1 VSRTDNKALWTTA
14 LPLILSA
21 LAALWWIIDIPA
33 LFSGDFRAFYHI
45 DLDVYREGGAGFGSD
60 LYDRDYFVG
69 TDRNFSLP
77 FTYPPFAALLFAP
90 LQWIPLT
97 TAAVMIT
104 ILSAVA
110 LWVCIALVLRSLN
123 CQEWTAWALFA
134 AMLAEPITQTFSF
147 GQINILLTA
156 LVVIDLLW
164 VKKARGVLTGIAIA
178 IKLTPAVFLAVFFVR
193 REWKAFFTTLG
204 SFVAAGLIAFVAN
217 PHSSIEYWTSTL
229 RDSERIGGLAYSA
242 NQSLRGLF
250 TRLSPDNAET
260 LWLIGVIVVIA
271 IVWFAM
277 ERLSHGNQVVL
288 MLLAASVSLLCSPV
302 SWSHHFTWLVLA
314 GVYLVASRRWFLAA
328 LTWLSLFARG
338 HWQVPHTED
347 QELDWTW
354 WQHIVGNDYVIITV
368 LLVVCSLPL
377 ALRRGGA
384 DRSAAEPVSSQG

>member
-1 VSRTDNKALWTTA
+1 MSRTDNKSLWTTA

-60 LYDRDYFVG
+60 LYNRDYFVG
-69 TDRNFSLP
+69 TDRNVSLP

-97 TAAVMIT
+97 AAAVVIT
-104 ILSAVA
+104 VLSVLA
-110 LWVCIALVLRSLN
+110 LWVCIALVLRTFN
-123 CQEWTAWALFA
+123 CQQWAAWWLFA

-164 VKKARGVLTGIAIA
+164 VKKTRGILTGIAIA

-250 TRLSPDNAET
+250 TRLSPNNAET
-260 LWLIGVIVVIA
+260 LWLVGVIVVIA

-302 SWSHHFTWLVLA
+302 SWSHHFTWLVLV
-314 GVYLVASRRWFLAA
+314 GIYLVASRRWILAA
-328 LTWLSLFARG
+328 LTWLALFARG

-368 LLVVCSLPL
+368 LLVACSLPL

-384 DRSAAEPVSSQG
+384 YRSAAEPASSQG

>member
-1 VSRTDNKALWTTA
+1 
-14 LPLILSA
+14 
-21 LAALWWIIDIPA
+21 
-33 LFSGDFRAFYHI
+33 
-45 DLDVYREGGAGFGSD
+45 
-60 LYDRDYFVG
+60 
-69 TDRNFSLP
+69 
-77 FTYPPFAALLFAP
+77 
-90 LQWIPLT
+90 
-97 TAAVMIT
+97 M
-104 ILSAVA
+104 
-110 LWVCIALVLRSLN
+110 
-123 CQEWTAWALFA
+123 
-134 AMLAEPITQTFSF
+134 
-147 GQINILLTA
+147 
-156 LVVIDLLW
+156 
-164 VKKARGVLTGIAIA
+164 KKARGILTGIAIA

-204 SFVAAGLIAFVAN
+204 SFVAAGLIAFAAN

-271 IVWFAM
+271 IVWFSM

-314 GVYLVASRRWFLAA
+314 GVYLVASRRWILAA
-328 LTWLSLFARG
+328 LTWLALFARG
-338 HWQVPHTED
+338 HWKVPHTED

-368 LLVVCSLPL
+368 LLVACSLPL

-384 DRSAAEPVSSQG
+384 YRSAAEPVSSQG